1 MEELLKKIKACS
13 RDEESYKE
21 LQALFQELRHE
32 ADRYKEWLELLE
44 RSIRNDYD
52 SILITELDIEEP
64 GPEIVYVNDG
74 FTRITGYQREEVI
87 GKTPRIL
94 QGEKTDRSVLKKL
107 KNRLNEGLPFFG
119 HTVNYRKDGTEFVNQ
134 WDIHP
139 LVDDEG
145 RVTHWV
151 SYQHDISER
160 KRSEKTIVD
169 AQIEFDSLHEEAKC
183 TRVDLDER
191 GVFVSANK
199 AFREM
204 VDYPI
209 EDLVG
214 TKLSSLITEPLD
226 GEASV
231 FTEPFHPEKLEGRE
245 WPLSLKR
252 RDGAV
257 VELDVTARLLQSDGK
272 RLIRLKCTNR
282 SLQKRIVKMLRTRTL
297 MERQIDKRIDFEYRV
312 ERSPEG
318 LICRWVSD
326 SFKNIT
332 GIPDTELLN
341 RPIKELVES
350 SEWPMVMSHL
360 KKVLDGE
367 PSTEMYHI
375 RTKNGRWIPIID
387 SARPYRSG
395 DDGTISIRGNITVA
409 PMQESEA

>member
-169 AQIEFDSLHEEAKC
+169 VQIEFDSLHEEAKC

-199 AFREM
+199 A
-204 VDYPI
+204 
-209 EDLVG
+209 
-214 TKLSSLITEPLD
+214 
-226 GEASV
+226 
-231 FTEPFHPEKLEGRE
+231 
-245 WPLSLKR
+245 
-252 RDGAV
+252 
-257 VELDVTARLLQSDGK
+257 
-272 RLIRLKCTNR
+272 
-282 SLQKRIVKMLRTRTL
+282 
-297 MERQIDKRIDFEYRV
+297 
-312 ERSPEG
+312 
-318 LICRWVSD
+318 
-326 SFKNIT
+326 
-332 GIPDTELLN
+332 
-341 RPIKELVES
+341 
-350 SEWPMVMSHL
+350 
-360 KKVLDGE
+360 
-367 PSTEMYHI
+367 
-375 RTKNGRWIPIID
+375 
-387 SARPYRSG
+387 
-395 DDGTISIRGNITVA
+395 
-409 PMQESEA
+409 